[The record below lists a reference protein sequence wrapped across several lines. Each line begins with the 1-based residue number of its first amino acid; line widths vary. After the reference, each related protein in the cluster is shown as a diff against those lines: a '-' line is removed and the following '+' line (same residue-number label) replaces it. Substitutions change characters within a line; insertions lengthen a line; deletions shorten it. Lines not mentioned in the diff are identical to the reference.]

1 MEKQGFQMNNH
12 MKLSTKK
19 YGHLFF
25 INSKKNRHEIEF
37 FFYPECS
44 DVIFGLKNRTE

>member
-1 MEKQGFQMNNH
+1 MATYFS
-12 MKLSTKK
+12 LIAKK
-19 YGHLFF
+19 D
-25 INSKKNRHEIEF
+25 RHEIEF